1 MRVSIYVV
9 IIIILQILVGVGVLP
24 GPDNFTFNAM
34 LAVLIIC
41 ALRKQVEMTIEFGE
55 DSMLDWKLLD
65 KEDAP
70 FFICFLEVEN
80 DRHRQAIKDAKYEQ
94 IYYKNDHLMWKLWQ
108 NAIHR
113 HVEDVEFT
121 KVVIQEVRHYFG
133 MEEI

>member
-1 MRVSIYVV
+1 
-9 IIIILQILVGVGVLP
+9 
-24 GPDNFTFNAM
+24 
-34 LAVLIIC
+34 
-41 ALRKQVEMTIEFGE
+41 MTIEFGE

-94 IYYKNDHLMWKLWQ
+94 IYYKSDHLMWKLWQ

-121 KVVIQEVRHYFG
+121 KVVIQEVKHYFG
-133 MEEI
+133 MEE